1 MMKSKKNI
9 LLSLFILLILFLCIG
24 ALFFLHTQNRS
35 GETALIYQEGNLI
48 RRVSLTDVKE
58 PYQFQ
63 IDSKDGGYNLVRVEN
78 GAIGIIDADCP
89 DKICEQRG
97 MVSDTGYPITAC
109 RINWLSRCST
119 LPHLLMILMQLFNK
133 KRHRAFILYG

>member
-48 RRVSLTDVKE
+48 RRLSLTDVKE

-97 MVSDTGYPITAC
+97 MVSDTGYPI
-109 RINWLSRCST
+109 LSLIHISEPT
-119 LPHLLMILMQLFNK
+119 
-133 KRHRAFILYG
+133 RH

>member
-48 RRVSLTDVKE
+48 RRLSLTDVKE

-97 MVSDTGYPITAC
+97 MVSDTGYPITC
-109 RINWLSRCST
+109 
-119 LPHLLMILMQLFNK
+119 LPHKLVIKVQHLTSCLLYTSD
-133 KRHRAFILYG
+133 AADE